1 MNRDMKLNEKKC
13 KYCYGK
19 RYYTV
24 LYGVHGATDFGGD
37 GFHDSPRIHKIACSK
52 CNRNNRRKIKG
63 VKANWW
69 SL

>member
-1 MNRDMKLNEKKC
+1 MNMKLDEKKC

-24 LYGVHGATDFGGD
+24 LYGIHGSEDFGGD
-37 GFHDSPRIHKIACSK
+37 GFDSAPSIHRIACSK
-52 CNRNNRRKIKG
+52 CNRNNRRRIKG

-69 SL
+69 QN